1 MKTAANLRKMLEGSQ
16 IRESHRECGRV
27 QDAYSLRCIPQV
39 HGAVRDT
46 LAHCREVFETEA
58 NSAVDNPLVFITDA
72 KNFKGDVISGG
83 NFHGEPLAFALDFLG
98 IALSALA
105 GISERRIERLVNP
118 ALSEG
123 LPPFL
128 AQGAGL
134 NSGFMMPQV
143 TAAALV
149 SENKVLA
156 HPASVDSIT
165 TSGNKE
171 DYVSMGMTAAI
182 KLKRIVENTR
192 NVLAIE
198 AMAVAQAIDFL
209 APLKTSKRGQAAHA
223 AIRSVCRYHG
233 ERPRH
238 VQRFRADRG
247 VDCQR
252 EGGGSYPLKQGPSG
266 SRASA
271 LTARLTQISGAS
283 SLAALL
289 MEPPTDSI
297 QSKRQHVHYLL
308 LAVAVLACLV
318 PFSGKAFNVDDT
330 LFIYVARQITQHP
343 LDPFGFKVNWF
354 LDAVPM
360 AHETK
365 NPPLASYYI
374 AAAASFIGWSERALH
389 LAFLL
394 PALAVVWGTYRLALR
409 FTNSPLLAAA
419 ATLLTP
425 AFLVSASSVMCDT
438 LMLALWLWAII
449 FWIEGLQP
457 EKPHYLAVS
466 ALLITLC
473 ALTKYFGIALIP
485 LLAAY
490 SLARERRL
498 GSWAWYLLLPILAL
512 TGYQRWTKAVY
523 GLRMISEAAHM
534 SAGVRQARQSSAL
547 AKALVDLSFV
557 GWMHVARVDLR
568 SHNVAAQETS
578 RSLRGEWNC
587 RVSH

>member
-1 MKTAANLRKMLEGSQ
+1 VRGIVIDTLCEMLNRGVTPFVPSQGSVGASGDLAPLAHLALALIGEGECVDAAGAPIPSGDALKKAQIKPLVLEAKESISLINGTQGMLAVGTLALLAAETLVDSADVLGGLCCDALKGTDAAFDERIHKARPHSGQMKTAANLRKMLEGSQ

-58 NSAVDNPLVFITDA
+58 NSAVDNPLVFTDT
-72 KNFKGDVISGG
+72 KSSLGDVISGG

-192 NVLAIE
+192 SVLAIE

-223 AIRSVCRYHG
+223 AIRSVC
-233 ERPRH
+233 PT
-238 VQRFRADRG
+238 VDKDR
-247 VDCQR
+247 VMYKDF
-252 EGGGSYPLKQGPSG
+252 
-266 SRASA
+266 
-271 LTARLTQISGAS
+271 ARLAELIASG
-283 SLAALL
+283 
-289 MEPPTDSI
+289 
-297 QSKRQHVHYLL
+297 R
-308 LAVAVLACLV
+308 VA
-318 PFSGKAFNVDDT
+318 
-330 LFIYVARQITQHP
+330 
-343 LDPFGFKVNWF
+343 
-354 LDAVPM
+354 
-360 AHETK
+360 E
-365 NPPLASYYI
+365 
-374 AAAASFIGWSERALH
+374 
-389 LAFLL
+389 
-394 PALAVVWGTYRLALR
+394 ALR
-409 FTNSPLLAAA
+409 
-419 ATLLTP
+419 
-425 AFLVSASSVMCDT
+425 
-438 LMLALWLWAII
+438 
-449 FWIEGLQP
+449 
-457 EKPHYLAVS
+457 
-466 ALLITLC
+466 
-473 ALTKYFGIALIP
+473 
-485 LLAAY
+485 
-490 SLARERRL
+490 
-498 GSWAWYLLLPILAL
+498 
-512 TGYQRWTKAVY
+512 
-523 GLRMISEAAHM
+523 
-534 SAGVRQARQSSAL
+534 
-547 AKALVDLSFV
+547 
-557 GWMHVARVDLR
+557 
-568 SHNVAAQETS
+568 
-578 RSLRGEWNC
+578 
-587 RVSH
+587 

>member
-1 MKTAANLRKMLEGSQ
+1 LNALHINGNELTLEAVREVASERRPVLLSADAREAVDRARAVVDEIVASNKLAYAITTGVGKLSDVRIVGDQIRELQVNLVRSHAAGVGEPLSVVETRAMMLLRANSLAKGYSGVRGIVIDTLCEMLNRGVTPFVPSQGSVGASGDLAPLAHLALALIGEGECIDATGARIASGDALKRAQIKPLVLEAKESISLINGTQGMLAVGTLALLAAETLVDSADVLGGLCCDALKGTDAAFDERIHKARPHSGQMKTAANLRKMLEGSQ

-46 LAHCREVFETEA
+46 LANCRGVFEIEA

-182 KLKRIVENTR
+182 KLKRIVDNTR

-223 AIRSVCRYHG
+223 AIRSVCATMEKDRVMYKDF
-233 ERPRH
+233 ER
-238 VQRFRADRG
+238 
-247 VDCQR
+247 
-252 EGGGSYPLKQGPSG
+252 
-266 SRASA
+266 
-271 LTARLTQISGAS
+271 
-283 SLAALL
+283 LAELIA
-289 MEPPTDSI
+289 
-297 QSKRQHVHYLL
+297 
-308 LAVAVLACLV
+308 
-318 PFSGKAFNVDDT
+318 SGK
-330 LFIYVARQITQHP
+330 VA
-343 LDPFGFKVNWF
+343 
-354 LDAVPM
+354 
-360 AHETK
+360 E
-365 NPPLASYYI
+365 
-374 AAAASFIGWSERALH
+374 
-389 LAFLL
+389 
-394 PALAVVWGTYRLALR
+394 ALR
-409 FTNSPLLAAA
+409 
-419 ATLLTP
+419 
-425 AFLVSASSVMCDT
+425 
-438 LMLALWLWAII
+438 
-449 FWIEGLQP
+449 
-457 EKPHYLAVS
+457 
-466 ALLITLC
+466 
-473 ALTKYFGIALIP
+473 
-485 LLAAY
+485 
-490 SLARERRL
+490 
-498 GSWAWYLLLPILAL
+498 
-512 TGYQRWTKAVY
+512 
-523 GLRMISEAAHM
+523 
-534 SAGVRQARQSSAL
+534 
-547 AKALVDLSFV
+547 
-557 GWMHVARVDLR
+557 
-568 SHNVAAQETS
+568 
-578 RSLRGEWNC
+578 
-587 RVSH
+587 